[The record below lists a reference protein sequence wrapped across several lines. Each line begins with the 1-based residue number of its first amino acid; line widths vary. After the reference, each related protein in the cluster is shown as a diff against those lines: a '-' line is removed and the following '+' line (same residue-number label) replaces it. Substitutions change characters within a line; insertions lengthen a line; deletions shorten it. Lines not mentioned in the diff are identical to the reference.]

1 MSLKLSI
8 KRCKD
13 ITHYYFGRSEGGLVG
28 AVYCV
33 ARPVVRTEEDYC
45 VAEPWAGY
53 SWVGYSEEYG
63 RLYVFSKPGE
73 VSEVFRLSRG
83 FRPLCM
89 PSVRWGGGVS
99 RWWGF
104 GYAILKGD
112 FGDAYIDVYGVV
124 TENLEFV
131 KMKTPD
137 LFDKVERCRG
147 MFEKGSG
154 SLVGAELPVVRRP
167 SGYLRVGSWLAW
179 HRVLG
184 LLDDG
189 RWVRQRQE
197 EGEDK
202 RDVLQSPRR
211 REVGFVGMTA
221 STRLSSRL
229 LSKSRWR
236 SSARLGM

>member
-8 KRCKD
+8 KGCED
-13 ITHYYFGRSEGGLVG
+13 ITQYYFGRTEGGLVG
-28 AVYCV
+28 AFYCM
-33 ARPVVRTEEDYC
+33 ARPVVRTEEDNC
-45 VAEPWAGY
+45 AAEPWAGY
-53 SWVGYSEEYG
+53 SWVGYSKELG
-63 RLYVFSKPGE
+63 RLYVFSKPWE

-83 FRPLCM
+83 FRPLCT
-89 PSVRWGGGVS
+89 PPVRWGGGVS

-147 MFEKGSG
+147 MFERAPALLSAQSFRWLGGRGVILGS
-154 SLVGAELPVVRRP
+154 A
-167 SGYLRVGSWLAW
+167 A
-179 HRVLG
+179 G
-184 LLDDG
+184 LLG
-189 RWVRQRQE
+189 IECSASWTA
-197 EGEDK
+197 GG
-202 RDVLQSPRR
+202 
-211 REVGFVGMTA
+211 GFCWGTTA
-221 STRLSSRL
+221 FTRLSSRL